1 MLQLN
6 KPVLVVIIACMSL
19 TSAFAQEK
27 RLVTG
32 RVTDASNGEAISFA
46 NVSLKKQLI
55 GIVTN
60 EAGSFD
66 FYIPQDSNND
76 TLLIGFF
83 GYRPKLIPV
92 SAINGV
98 LQIKLEQNA
107 MELQEVVVRP
117 LPPQEYI
124 RMAMRRLKINYP
136 TEPFNSEAYYRE
148 KALENKKFIKSDE
161 GFFRTY
167 YPNYQDTV
175 RNQHQL
181 LLYRQAENLSEV
193 QFMKKERDERAEK
206 EKKTG
211 KKQKESMDLD
221 LTSSF
226 GGPENILRSA
236 SLTRDPEACLDTLH
250 LKSYN
255 YTFAKSSTYNNKELL
270 VIDFDTKGKVNHVRE
285 EGKIYIDLATFA
297 IVKLESH
304 GDIVIPV
311 ILRPIIFMY
320 GIGIENPSYEKSLE
334 FQQVKN
340 KWYPKNIQYNV
351 NLNLTNRHWFK
362 PNEHSNFEIEGVF
375 IVNKINIGQPAA
387 IPVAKRFT
395 PKKEMK
401 AQVFNDDGLS
411 WEGLNI
417 IKK

>member
-1 MLQLN
+1 MLPYAKTLFI
-6 KPVLVVIIACMSL
+6 LL
-19 TSAFAQEK
+19 TSFAGLSSMAQEK

-32 RVTDASNGEAISFA
+32 RVTDASNGEAIPFA

-60 EAGSFD
+60 DAGSFD
-66 FYIPQDSNND
+66 FYIPEEADAD
-76 TLLIGFF
+76 TLMISFF
-83 GYRPKLIPV
+83 GYRPTLIAVKAVSGPLQVKL
-92 SAINGV
+92 
-98 LQIKLEQNA
+98 QQNA
-107 MELQEVVVRP
+107 LELQEVVVRP
-117 LPPQEYI
+117 LQPQEYI

-136 TEPFNSEAYYRE
+136 TEPFGSEAYYRE
-148 KALENKKFIKSDE
+148 KATENKSVVKCDE
-161 GFFRTY
+161 GVFKTY

-175 RNQHQL
+175 KNQHQL
-181 LLYRQAENLSEV
+181 LLYRQGEKLSEV
-193 QFMKKERDERAEK
+193 QFMKKERDEKAEK

-211 KKQKESMDLD
+211 KKQKNSLDID

-226 GGPENILRSA
+226 GGPENILKGA
-236 SLTRDPEACLDTLH
+236 SLTRDPAACLDTLH

-255 YTFAKSSTYNNKELL
+255 YVFAKSSTYNNKELL

-311 ILRPIIFMY
+311 LLRPVIFMY
-320 GIGIENPSYEKSLE
+320 GIGIENPSYQKSLE

-351 NLNLTNRHWFK
+351 NINLTNRHWFK
-362 PNEHSNFEIEGVF
+362 PNEHSDFVIEGVF
-375 IVNKINIGQPAA
+375 TVNKIKIDQPASV
-387 IPVAKRFT
+387 PVARRFS

-401 AQVFNDDGLS
+401 DQVFNDDGLS

>member
-1 MLQLN
+1 
-6 KPVLVVIIACMSL
+6 
-19 TSAFAQEK
+19 
-27 RLVTG
+27 
-32 RVTDASNGEAISFA
+32 
-46 NVSLKKQLI
+46 
-55 GIVTN
+55 
-60 EAGSFD
+60 
-66 FYIPQDSNND
+66 
-76 TLLIGFF
+76 
-83 GYRPKLIPV
+83 
-92 SAINGV
+92 
-98 LQIKLEQNA
+98 
-107 MELQEVVVRP
+107 
-117 LPPQEYI
+117 
-124 RMAMRRLKINYP
+124 MAMRRLKANYP
-136 TEPFNSEAYYRE
+136 NDPFGSEAYYRE
-148 KALENKKFIKSDE
+148 KATENKKLIKCDE

-181 LLYRQAENLSEV
+181 MLYRPAEHLSEV
-193 QFMKKERDERAEK
+193 QFMKEEREEKAEK

-211 KKQKESMDLD
+211 KKKEGGLEVDLVG
-221 LTSSF
+221 SF

-255 YTFAKSSTYNNKELL
+255 YSFAKSSTYNNKELL

-320 GIGIENPSYEKSLE
+320 GIGIENPSYEKTLE
-334 FQQVKN
+334 FQQIKN

-351 NLNLTNRHWFK
+351 DIKLTNRHWFK
-362 PNEHSNFEIEGVF
+362 PNEHSDFEIEGIF
-375 IVNKINIGQPAA
+375 IANKIKIEQAPGVPY
-387 IPVAKRFT
+387 AKRFSA
-395 PKKEMK
+395 KKPMK
-401 AQVFNDDGLS
+401 DQVFNDDGLS